1 MTSHFSVAK
10 GAIVPVVLL
19 AALAVA
25 VLASLPL
32 DPADARLPAP
42 APPRPASVVYA
53 DEAALDRA
61 AALDASAAFLE
72 AARGYVDDRG
82 LVCLREE
89 VMPIE
94 PHRRTVDARPLA
106 HTYYRRG
113 SVHRVASAPAAEGGT
128 ATYNI
133 KLALVTLHDGT
144 RLEAHSGLG
153 PCRDRVECAALRARG
168 PTPPGVTY
176 RVEPREGLFHGVQ
189 AVRLTPLDG
198 DTHGRAGFLAHP
210 YMMGDA
216 GDSNGCMSVRDY
228 DAFLRAVERGQV
240 RRLEV
245 VAGT

>member
-25 VLASLPL
+25 ILASLPL

-61 AALDASAAFLE
+61 AAFLE
-72 AARGYVDDRG
+72 AARGYVDDKG
-82 LVCLREE
+82 LVCLPGRPMMTAAPT
-89 VMPIE
+89 VRFP
-94 PHRRTVDARPLA
+94 RTVAQYAR
-106 HTYYRRG
+106 
-113 SVHRVASAPAAEGGT
+113 HRLPNARHRLVTEGGV

-133 KLALVTLHDGT
+133 KLAIVTLPDGT

-153 PCRDRVECAALRARG
+153 SCRDRVECAALRARG

-245 VAGT
+245 VAGG

>member
-19 AALAVA
+19 TALAVA

-61 AALDASAAFLE
+61 AALDASVAFLG
-72 AARGYVDDRG
+72 AVRSYSVDDER
-82 LVCLREE
+82 VC
-89 VMPIE
+89 
-94 PHRRTVDARPLA
+94 RPLVSRLLA
-106 HTYYRRG
+106 AKPPASHFSQQVRRYRF
-113 SVHRVASAPAAEGGT
+113 ASAATEGGT
-128 ATYNI
+128 ATYNV
-133 KLALVTLHDGT
+133 KLALVTLPDGT

-153 PCRDRVECAALRARG
+153 PCRDKVECAALRARG

-189 AVRLTPLDG
+189 AVRLTAIDG

-228 DAFLRAVERGQV
+228 AAFLRAVERGEV

-245 VAGT
+245 VAGG